1 MKTSAHIIT
10 RVFKDEEG
18 KQKFTQ
24 RQVGYFESD
33 DNGRR
38 LVLDGFMDFSR
49 IPRDE
54 NGNIIVIEN
63 RDNEIK
69 E

>member
-24 RQVGYFESD
+24 RQVGYFEMD

-49 IPRDE
+49 IPRDK
-54 NGNIIVIEN
+54 NGNIIIIEN
-63 RDNEIK
+63 KDNEIK